1 MNKKQ
6 GQAETKYRLLVLLLL
21 NLLEEGSITE
31 EEFKDIQKAVCKKI
45 QAHYRLVGGG
55 RLKKTITPIQMKPKV
70 KETPP
75 KDRLFIVLNLFF

>member
-31 EEFKDIQKAVCKKI
+31 EEFKAIRKGVCKK
-45 QAHYRLVGGG
+45 Y
-55 RLKKTITPIQMKPKV
+55 KPIIGWLEV
-70 KETPP
+70 E
-75 KDRLFIVLNLFF
+75 D